1 MRYLR
6 VFSALII
13 FAFAVGC
20 TMPAT
25 TVKTVDERPSLAFKN
40 APSGALLYLDGLNMG
55 DAAAY
60 DGAPR
65 VLLVEPGT
73 HVVRIVQNG
82 AVIYEQK
89 VFLESSL
96 KTITI
101 NQGMK

>member
-1 MRYLR
+1 MKCFRACLFIIML
-6 VFSALII
+6 VFVA
-13 FAFAVGC
+13 GC

-25 TVKTVDERPSLAFKN
+25 TVKTVDERPSLAFKD

-55 DAAAY
+55 DAAIY
-60 DGAPR
+60 DGAPK

-73 HVVRIVQNG
+73 HVIRIVKDG